1 MGETVTMRRWPGG
14 ATPLCDAPMTDAPT
28 DLLTTQ
34 RIRRQVVEELYEET
48 LLLADEARAA
58 FDLRG
63 RDPAEGEGSAARIA
77 LSIEG
82 LRTTTRLMNL
92 LAWLLNQR
100 AFFAGELSEGQVR
113 RCGSL
118 AGDRPSDPVQMAEL
132 ELGTRALV
140 RESERL
146 YARAQRLDYQLR
158 RDDADGQARAL
169 QGRLANA
176 FGGG

>member
-1 MGETVTMRRWPGG
+1 MS
-14 ATPLCDAPMTDAPT
+14 AH
-28 DLLTTQ
+28 

-48 LLLADEARAA
+48 LLLADEARAV

-63 RDPAEGEGSAARIA
+63 RDPEEKAGDSTRIA

-100 AFFAGELSEGQVR
+100 AYFAGELSEAQVR
-113 RCGSL
+113 RCGTL
-118 AGDRPSDPVQMAEL
+118 AQDRNSDPAQMAQL
-132 ELGTRALV
+132 MPATRALI

-146 YARAQRLDYQLR
+146 YARAQRLDGQLR
-158 RDDADGQARAL
+158 SEDEDSPARAL
-169 QGRLANA
+169 QGRLSSA
-176 FGGG
+176 FGSG

>member
-1 MGETVTMRRWPGG
+1 MS
-14 ATPLCDAPMTDAPT
+14 AH
-28 DLLTTQ
+28 

-58 FDLRG
+58 FDMRA
-63 RDPAEGEGSAARIA
+63 RDPGESGDDAGRIA

-100 AFFAGELSEGQVR
+100 AFFAGELSENQVK

-118 AGDRPSDPVQMAEL
+118 AADRRADPVQMAAL
-132 ELGTRALV
+132 ELATRALI

-146 YARAQRLDYQLR
+146 YARAERLDMQLR
-158 RDDADGQARAL
+158 SDVESGPAREL
-169 QGRLANA
+169 QDRLSSA
-176 FGGG
+176 FRGG

>member
-1 MGETVTMRRWPGG
+1 MS
-14 ATPLCDAPMTDAPT
+14 AH
-28 DLLTTQ
+28 

-58 FDLRG
+58 FDLRT
-63 RDPAEGEGSAARIA
+63 RDPEETGADAVRIA

-100 AFFAGELSEGQVR
+100 AYFAGELSETQVR
-113 RCGSL
+113 RCGTL
-118 AGDRPSDPVQMAEL
+118 VRDRNSDPVQMANL
-132 ELGTRALV
+132 LPTTRALI

-146 YARAQRLDYQLR
+146 YARAQRLDGQLR
-158 RDDADGQARAL
+158 SDAEDGPARAL
-169 QGRLANA
+169 QGKLSSA
-176 FGGG
+176 FGNG

>member
-1 MGETVTMRRWPGG
+1 MN
-14 ATPLCDAPMTDAPT
+14 TD
-28 DLLTTQ
+28 

-63 RDPAEGEGSAARIA
+63 REPSEDGADATRIA

-100 AFFAGELSEGQVR
+100 AYFAGELSEAQVK
-113 RCGSL
+113 RCGTL
-118 AGDRPSDPVQMAEL
+118 APDRPSDPVQMAHL
-132 ELGTRALV
+132 ELPTRALI
-140 RESERL
+140 RDSERL
-146 YARAQRLDYQLR
+146 YGRVARLDRQIR
-158 RDDADGQARAL
+158 HEETDGQARAL
-169 QGRLANA
+169 QGRLSNA
-176 FGGG
+176 FNTL

>member
-1 MGETVTMRRWPGG
+1 
-14 ATPLCDAPMTDAPT
+14 MTTLHSA
-28 DLLTTQ
+28 Q

-58 FDLRG
+58 FDMRG
-63 RDPAEGEGSAARIA
+63 YDAGRGDEAAGRIA

-100 AFFAGELSEGQVR
+100 AFFAGELSEAQVR

-118 AGDRPSDPVQMAEL
+118 AGNRPSDPAQMAAL
-132 ELGTRALV
+132 QLGTRALV

-146 YARAQRLDYQLR
+146 YARAERLDRQLR
-158 RDDADGQARAL
+158 REDADGQARAL

-176 FGGG
+176 FGG

>member
-1 MGETVTMRRWPGG
+1 MS
-14 ATPLCDAPMTDAPT
+14 AH
-28 DLLTTQ
+28 

-58 FDLRG
+58 FDMRG
-63 RDPAEGEGSAARIA
+63 REAGQGADPARIA

-100 AFFAGELSEGQVR
+100 AYFAGELSEAQVR
-113 RCGSL
+113 RCGTL
-118 AGDRPSDPVQMAEL
+118 ALDRRSDPEQIAQL
-132 ELGTRALV
+132 ELATRALI

-146 YARAQRLDYQLR
+146 YARAERLDGELR
-158 RDDADGQARAL
+158 REDDAGHGAPDG
-169 QGRLANA
+169 
-176 FGGG
+176 

>member
-1 MGETVTMRRWPGG
+1 MSTH
-14 ATPLCDAPMTDAPT
+14 
-28 DLLTTQ
+28 

-48 LLLADEARAA
+48 LLLADEARAV
-58 FDLRG
+58 FDMRN
-63 RDPAEGEGSAARIA
+63 REPGESEDNTARIA

-100 AFFAGELSEGQVR
+100 AFFAGELTELQVR

-118 AGDRPSDPVQMAEL
+118 AQDRPSDPVQMAQL
-132 ELGTRALV
+132 ELATRALI

-146 YARAQRLDYQLR
+146 YARAGRLDGQLQ
-158 RDDADGQARAL
+158 RDGDDGQARAL
-169 QGRLANA
+169 QDRLTSA
-176 FGGG
+176 FGRS

>member
-1 MGETVTMRRWPGG
+1 M
-14 ATPLCDAPMTDAPT
+14 AMTT
-28 DLLTTQ
+28 H

-48 LLLADEARAA
+48 LLLADEARGV
-58 FDLRG
+58 FDMRH
-63 RDPAEGEGSAARIA
+63 REPGESEDNAARIA

-100 AFFAGELSEGQVR
+100 AFIAGELSEVQVM
-113 RCGSL
+113 RCGPL
-118 AGDRPSDPVQMAEL
+118 ADDRPSDSVQMAQL
-132 ELGTRALV
+132 ELGTRALI

-146 YARAQRLDYQLR
+146 YARAGRLDRQLHR
-158 RDDADGQARAL
+158 EEAEGQARSL
-169 QGRLANA
+169 QSRLASA

>member
-1 MGETVTMRRWPGG
+1 
-14 ATPLCDAPMTDAPT
+14 MTT
-28 DLLTTQ
+28 H

-58 FDLRG
+58 FDLG
-63 RDPAEGEGSAARIA
+63 ARDPDESASAAGRVA

-100 AFFAGELSEGQVR
+100 AFFAGELSEAQVR

-118 AGDRPSDPVQMAEL
+118 ANDRPSDPVQLAAL
-132 ELGTRALV
+132 TLGTRALV

-146 YARAQRLDYQLR
+146 YARAERLDQRLR
-158 RDDADGQARAL
+158 SDDSDGQARAL
-169 QGRLANA
+169 LGRLSGA
-176 FGGG
+176 FGGA

>member
-1 MGETVTMRRWPGG
+1 MS
-14 ATPLCDAPMTDAPT
+14 AH
-28 DLLTTQ
+28 

-48 LLLADEARAA
+48 LLLADEARAV

-63 RDPAEGEGSAARIA
+63 RDPEEKAGDAARIA

-100 AFFAGELSEGQVR
+100 AYFAGELSEAQVR
-113 RCGSL
+113 RCGTL
-118 AGDRPSDPVQMAEL
+118 AHDRNSDPAQMAQL
-132 ELGTRALV
+132 MPATRALI

-146 YARAQRLDYQLR
+146 YARAQRLDGQLR
-158 RDDADGQARAL
+158 SEDEHSPARAL
-169 QGRLANA
+169 QGRLSSA
-176 FGGG
+176 FGGS

>member
-1 MGETVTMRRWPGG
+1 MN
-14 ATPLCDAPMTDAPT
+14 AH
-28 DLLTTQ
+28 

-58 FDLRG
+58 FDLRT
-63 RDPAEGEGSAARIA
+63 RDSGAPAAGGSDGESGGDEVRIA

-100 AFFAGELSEGQVR
+100 AFFAGELSEAQVQ
-113 RCGSL
+113 RCGTL
-118 AGDRPSDPVQMAEL
+118 AQDRHSDPLQIAQL
-132 ELGTRALV
+132 IPSTRALI

-146 YARAQRLDYQLR
+146 YARAERLDSQLR
-158 RDDADGQARAL
+158 REDAAAGEGGPARAL
-169 QGRLANA
+169 QGRLASS
-176 FGGG
+176 FGRD

>member
-1 MGETVTMRRWPGG
+1 MS
-14 ATPLCDAPMTDAPT
+14 AH
-28 DLLTTQ
+28 

-58 FDLRG
+58 FDLRA
-63 RDPAEGEGSAARIA
+63 RDPEEKAGDSTRVA

-100 AFFAGELSEGQVR
+100 AFFAGELSEAQVR
-113 RCGSL
+113 RCGTL
-118 AGDRPSDPVQMAEL
+118 AQDRSSDAVQMAQL
-132 ELGTRALV
+132 LPTTRALI

-146 YARAQRLDYQLR
+146 YARAQRLDGQLR
-158 RDDADGQARAL
+158 SDSEDGPARAL
-169 QGRLANA
+169 QGKLSSA
-176 FGGG
+176 FGSS

>member
-1 MGETVTMRRWPGG
+1 MSTH
-14 ATPLCDAPMTDAPT
+14 
-28 DLLTTQ
+28 

-48 LLLADEARAA
+48 LLLADEARSV
-58 FDLRG
+58 FDMRG
-63 RDPAEGEGSAARIA
+63 RDHAEDAAGAERIA

-100 AFFAGELSEGQVR
+100 AFFAGELSEAQVR
-113 RCGSL
+113 RCGPL
-118 AGDRPSDPVQMAEL
+118 AHDRGSDPVQIMQL

-146 YARAQRLDYQLR
+146 YARAERLDRELMRSDTQ
-158 RDDADGQARAL
+158 DDARGL
-169 QGRLANA
+169 QGRLSNA
-176 FGGG
+176 FGRA

>member
-1 MGETVTMRRWPGG
+1 
-14 ATPLCDAPMTDAPT
+14 MTAH
-28 DLLTTQ
+28 

-63 RDPAEGEGSAARIA
+63 RDPSERGDDAGRIA

-100 AFFAGELSEGQVR
+100 ALFAGELSENQVKR
-113 RCGSL
+113 SGSL
-118 AGDRPSDPVQMAEL
+118 AADRRSDPVQMAEL
-132 ELGTRALV
+132 ELTTRALI

-146 YARAQRLDYQLR
+146 YSRAERLDLQLR
-158 RDDADGQARAL
+158 SDAESGPAREL
-169 QGRLANA
+169 QDRLSTA
-176 FGGG
+176 FRGS